1 VPEPGAGFT
10 VDPLGEGLRAGFPE
24 GFTVL
29 FAPAAILPALLSK
42 PLLVELP
49 AELPVVVPFVVDPV
63 VVPLGEGPPT
73 ELVLPVEPVPV
84 CAIANV
90 LMSVSA
96 AASPIV
102 LSFMVLF
109 LCPCERKNGGAPIC
123 SGIDINWV

>member
-1 VPEPGAGFT
+1 M
-10 VDPLGEGLRAGFPE
+10 
-24 GFTVL
+24 L

-63 VVPLGEGPPT
+63 VVPT
-73 ELVLPVEPVPV
+73 ELVPPVEPVPV
-84 CAIANV
+84 CATANV

-123 SGIDINWV
+123 SGVNINWV